1 MKSVAQGNC
10 GAGWVGGDGGREG
23 EVTSASNSLHQ
34 LQQQQHLEMEILNPT
49 PDLLSTI
56 SGMQPS
62 TLVTTGP
69 SVRMMPAPLG
79 RSLACAILMP
89 TASQLNLTSSRASGS
104 IISSPV

>member
-1 MKSVAQGNC
+1 MRSVAQGNC
-10 GAGWVGGDGGREG
+10 GAGWVGGEGGREG

-34 LQQQQHLEMEILNPT
+34 LQHLEMEILNPT

-62 TLVTTGP
+62 TLVTTGR

-104 IISSPV
+104 ITSSPV